1 MPQDIT
7 RIKQLLANY
16 CHRVDR
22 GTPEEVA
29 ALFAEDGILR
39 PRFDGPYE
47 VRGRAAVRGWF
58 AHYNQRLR
66 DNTRH
71 LKHMISSIA
80 IDVAGNT
87 ATASCYLTVV
97 SVSNADNRASLCFG
111 TYTDRL
117 IKVVDTWLF
126 AERVIDT
133 HFLVHSLD
141 MIEKLPSLGY
151 AGATL

>member
-1 MPQDIT
+1 MSHEVT
-7 RIKQLLANY
+7 RIKQLLASY

-22 GTPEEVA
+22 GTPDEVA
-29 ALFAEDGILR
+29 ALFAGDGILR

-58 AHYNQRLR
+58 AHYNRRLR

-80 IDVAGNT
+80 IDVDGNS
-87 ATASCYLTVV
+87 ARSSCYLTVA

-117 IKVVDTWLF
+117 IKADDTWLF
-126 AERVIDT
+126 ADRLIET
-133 HFLVHSLD
+133 HFLVHGLD

-151 AGATL
+151 PGAAS